1 MHQTF
6 RTISVAG
13 LLLAAQGTRSIASA
27 ASAQESP
34 PASEHPV
41 TSRLRTGEVEFE
53 YIAHSCFRIR
63 SPGGKRILIDPF
75 ASRVWLGYDFPAG
88 LEADAVLITHPH
100 YDHDAGRWDELD
112 TSWMNELT
120 VLDEP
125 GRTEFGDFHI
135 TGIAGKHADPWGKE
149 FGQKNTI
156 WLIEVADLRIVHL
169 GDNGPLSKQNIE
181 ELGRVDV
188 LMAPIDAKEHILH
201 ADELAAIRTAL
212 HPAILI
218 PMHYRLPD
226 LELEEGNPEALGEI
240 EPWLEHESHVRR
252 LDSHLAVF
260 TAKTLPE
267 TAEVMLFHHSPAVV
281 APTNG
286 K

>member
-1 MHQTF
+1 MHPAL
-6 RTISVAG
+6 RTISAA
-13 LLLAAQGTRSIASA
+13 LLLAASSA
-27 ASAQESP
+27 HALGPTANAQDGRRGSKESEP
-34 PASEHPV
+34 
-41 TSRLRTGEVEFE
+41 SRLRAGEVEIE
-53 YIAHSCFRIR
+53 YIAHACFRIR
-63 SPGGKRILIDPF
+63 SPSGKRILIDPY

-100 YDHDAGRWDELD
+100 YDHDAGRWMDLD
-112 TSWMNELT
+112 TSWMNKLE
-120 VLDEP
+120 VLDKP
-125 GRTEFGDFHI
+125 GKTELGDFHI

-156 WLIEVADLRIVHL
+156 WLIDVAGLRIVHL
-169 GDNGPLSKQNIE
+169 GDNGPLSEKNVA

-212 HPAILI
+212 HPTILI

-226 LELEEGNPEALGEI
+226 LEREEGDPEALGEI

-252 LDSHLAVF
+252 LESHLAIF
-260 TAKTLPE
+260 TARTLPE
-267 TAEVMLFHHSPAVV
+267 TAEVVVFRHSPAVV
-281 APTNG
+281 PPAEE